1 VQSKQPP
8 KARAHKPSARLPRKP
23 AADPLSPE
31 LLRTHVHDEL
41 TRRFITGRLTPGST
55 LSTRG
60 LAEELGV
67 SQTPVR
73 EALSRLESDGLVT
86 RLRGRLLTVRQF
98 TAAEFMDALN
108 VRKLLEIEAAS
119 LAAGR
124 VSAEQARAVSRAIE
138 DLRAMAAPTVAQHW
152 AVDDMVHGLVA
163 QASGSALL
171 IDLIADLRRRTHMFD
186 LRRVPNRFHASCV
199 EHLALVDA
207 VARGDG
213 AEARNIISLHIEN
226 IKLSIID
233 KLRKP

>member
-1 VQSKQPP
+1 MAQTVRYLRPVEDD
-8 KARAHKPSARLPRKP
+8 SAAVLSSDQVKSLSDQAYERLL
-23 AADPLSPE
+23 DMM
-31 LLRTHVHDEL
+31 L
-41 TRRFITGRLTPGST
+41 TGDLAPGDVLQERR
-55 LSTRG
+55 
-60 LAEELGV
+60 LAEALAI
-67 SQTPVR
+67 SRTPIR
-73 EALSRLESDGLVT
+73 EALSRLELDGLVT

-108 VRKLLEIEAAS
+108 VRKLLEMEAAS

-124 VSAEQARAVSRAIE
+124 VGAERARAVSRAIE
-138 DLRAMAAPTVAQHW
+138 DLRAMAEPTAAQHW

-163 QASGSALL
+163 EASGSAVL